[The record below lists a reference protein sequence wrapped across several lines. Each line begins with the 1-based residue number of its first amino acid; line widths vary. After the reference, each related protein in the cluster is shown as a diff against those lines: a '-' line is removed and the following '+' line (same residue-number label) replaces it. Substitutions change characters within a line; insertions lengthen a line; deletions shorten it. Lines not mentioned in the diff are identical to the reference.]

1 MRPEHEQRFRR
12 IVSDYLQRPA
22 GDYGE
27 LLHRG
32 HVSSPKGVDPEQWR
46 SQIRAQARRDKIRV
60 VTFRDGDRAIAARN
74 RTASDDELRCEL
86 DRMQALR
93 QLAAAARALGH
104 EPGSW
109 LRSGE
114 ESVSFCSRCDAREFI
129 GKLTPSTV
137 SYRARAVTAA
147 HPTAANGIVIIE
159 RADFLAATEGAV

>member
-32 HVSSPKGVDPEQWR
+32 HVSSPEGVDPEQWR
-46 SQIRAQARRDKIRV
+46 AQIRAQARRDKIRV

-109 LRSGE
+109 LRSDE
-114 ESVSFCSRCDAREFI
+114 ESISFCSRCDARIYLRVASPPVSDGEAISEPCPAPSCAPII
-129 GKLTPSTV
+129 G
-137 SYRARAVTAA
+137 
-147 HPTAANGIVIIE
+147 
-159 RADFLAATEGAV
+159 